1 MSTQPP
7 FRPLLLASLLLA
19 TGLAGGWWL
28 RGALAP
34 VPVEATS
41 LAEPSK
47 SASGSPLVRPLSSP
61 PVRDSSVTSPSLNTL
76 EAATL
81 PDDPASANEAPP
93 QPADWAEE
101 MHALLDQQA
110 FNAAMG
116 LYQEAERQDSALA
129 GRLRELVLEYLDGY
143 LRAGDDYA
151 LTALADAFLSVHYDD
166 IDVLL
171 LLARHQLQSDY
182 WAEAARTFQLTFAYS
197 ATQPGQRSRVSQAF
211 EQFVRQVDDQLVGA
225 QRWQSLLGFYE
236 TLEQLDL
243 GGAEQRLRLGELHLH
258 HGDATYGRS
267 LLDAL
272 TSHTTLG
279 ARATALLNHTTP
291 PPVAER
297 RPPPPVGSIE
307 LDTVGSHYLLP
318 LRLDNREAVRLVIDT
333 GASLTTLTQRSFDRI
348 SGSVR
353 FTELGP
359 QMFNTASGTTRG
371 MVYRVDSVQIG
382 DHRLRDVPVAVL
394 DFNTP
399 DNVDG
404 LLGMN
409 VLSQFRF
416 EVDQDD
422 EVLLLQPRQ

>member
-1 MSTQPP
+1 MSAPSP
-7 FRPLLLASLLLA
+7 FRPLLASLLLA

-34 VPVEATS
+34 VLVEPAARVEPDKPPSNAS
-41 LAEPSK
+41 L
-47 SASGSPLVRPLSSP
+47 SGSVSSTAARAPSVSP
-61 PVRDSSVTSPSLNTL
+61 PSRNALETTTTS
-76 EAATL
+76 
-81 PDDPASANEAPP
+81 DDPAPANDAPP
-93 QPADWAEE
+93 QPVNRDEE
-101 MHALLDQQA
+101 MRALLDQQA

-129 GRLRELVLEYLDGY
+129 GRLRELVLKYLEGY

-166 IDVLL
+166 IEVLL

-182 WAEAARTFQLTFAYS
+182 WAETARTFQLTFAYS

-211 EQFVRQVDDQLVGA
+211 EQFVRQVDDQLAGE

-258 HGDATYGRS
+258 HGDAAYGRN
-267 LLDAL
+267 LLEAL
-272 TSHTTLG
+272 TSHSTLG

-307 LDTVGSHYLLP
+307 LDTIGSHYLLP
-318 LRLDNREAVRLVIDT
+318 LGLDSREEVRLVIDT

-348 SGSVR
+348 SASVR

-422 EVLLLQPRQ
+422 QVLLLQLRQ